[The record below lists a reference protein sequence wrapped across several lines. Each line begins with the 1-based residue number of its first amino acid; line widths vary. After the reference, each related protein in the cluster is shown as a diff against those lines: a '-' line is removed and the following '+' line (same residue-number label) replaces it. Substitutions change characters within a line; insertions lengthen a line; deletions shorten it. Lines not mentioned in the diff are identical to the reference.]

1 MIKIGVLTCS
11 IIKLRL
17 IISSTSLFVFSISHK
32 CVVLRLSRNEWRT
45 NHKSQTRSTFLMR
58 LKGDSSSILTN
69 VWPSRTASWRNSSPF
84 SKKHLLNLKNE
95 KNKAKSKR
103 KKAKIAKTKQKNRK
117 ERNLECGCCFEIRT
131 TPFYLKQNWKYRESV
146 NVSCKAMDKPFD
158 PYEWQASN
166 FSLQY
171 HP

>member
-84 SKKHLLNLKNE
+84 SKKHLLDWRNKKKKQNKTKRKDEKTRQNQKERKKLQKKNKHKQKWKKPEVRSFFLFRVTPFSLKKNLK
-95 KNKAKSKR
+95 
-103 KKAKIAKTKQKNRK
+103 
-117 ERNLECGCCFEIRT
+117 
-131 TPFYLKQNWKYRESV
+131 V
-146 NVSCKAMDKPFD
+146 
-158 PYEWQASN
+158 
-166 FSLQY
+166 
-171 HP
+171 